1 MGSDNKDGALVG
13 WRGAGQ
19 DDGLAAGSESLTW
32 LGDRSA
38 AKTTRMGDVVLLLV
52 NDNEHMENTMTT
64 TYRLAYVYMD
74 YSHEETIELST
85 DKDSILI
92 SYHQFVKNTLEENDP
107 DHDAIDYVSVQ
118 DAYDN
123 EKIIVE
129 YDFNG

>member
-1 MGSDNKDGALVG
+1 
-13 WRGAGQ
+13 
-19 DDGLAAGSESLTW
+19 
-32 LGDRSA
+32 
-38 AKTTRMGDVVLLLV
+38 
-52 NDNEHMENTMTT
+52 MTT

-85 DKDSILI
+85 DKDSILK
-92 SYHQFVKNTLEENDP
+92 SYHQFIKNTLEENDP
-107 DHDAIDYVSVQ
+107 DDDAIDYVSVQ